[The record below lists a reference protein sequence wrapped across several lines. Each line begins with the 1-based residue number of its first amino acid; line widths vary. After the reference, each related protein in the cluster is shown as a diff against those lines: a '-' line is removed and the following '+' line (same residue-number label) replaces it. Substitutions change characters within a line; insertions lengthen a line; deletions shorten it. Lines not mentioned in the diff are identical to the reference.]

1 METQYITE
9 EGLKKLKKELEERKN
24 VLRPQIS
31 KQILEAI
38 GHGDLSENA
47 EYIEAKEL
55 QAFNQG
61 RIEELEN
68 IIRNAAIID
77 PKNKGGMVKVGST
90 VKVESKEYGTQQFT
104 IVGPSESSPAQGFI
118 SNESPLGSAFLDKKR
133 GDKVEAHTPKGAV
146 EYKILEVN

>member
-1 METQYITE
+1 MESQYVTE
-9 EGLKKLKKELEERKN
+9 EGLVKLKQELENRMN

-31 KQILEAI
+31 KQILEAM

-61 RIEELEN
+61 RIEELEG
-68 IIRNAAIID
+68 IVRNAVLIE
-77 PKNKGGMVKVGST
+77 PKIKSGIVVVGST
-90 VKVESKEYGTQQFT
+90 VKVESKEHGVQQFT

-118 SNESPLGSAFLDKKR
+118 SNESPLGNAFLNKIK
-133 GDKVEAHTPKGAV
+133 GDFAEAHTPKGIV
-146 EYKILEVN
+146 KYKIVEVA